1 MSLLPIKTLNF
12 NEPLTYKPFLA
23 QPKKFIQGFTYF
35 SSGAL
40 ASSAPTEKLG
50 KNL

>member
-1 MSLLPIKTLNF
+1 MKLIPIKLRRS
-12 NEPLTYKPFLA
+12 
-23 QPKKFIQGFTYF
+23 FIQGLPNF

-50 KNL
+50 GKTYKYKYYPKYFV